1 MRPAVRPLALAAV
14 LLPGLLPAGAAAASP
29 DPSSGPSA
37 SAAPV
42 ASPAS
47 IASPAPIA
55 RLGYEVVRR
64 MPHDTTAW
72 TEGFVFDE
80 EGRLYESTG
89 INGRSQVRE
98 LDPVTGEVLRFVASP
113 DAAYGEGLAL
123 VGDTFLQLTW
133 KEGRAFLV
141 DRATFEVV
149 GEHDYAGQGEGWGL
163 CYDGTRL
170 VMSNG
175 SDTLTFRDPATFE
188 VLGTVVVT
196 ADGEP
201 VARLNELE
209 CVEGDVWANVW
220 ETEFIVRIDPGSGAV
235 TAVLD
240 ADGLLEPDP
249 AESDRGAVLNGIAK
263 VPGSDTFLLTGK
275 LWPEAI
281 EVRITEP

>member
-1 MRPAVRPLALAAV
+1 MRTGVRPLVLALV
-14 LLPGLLPAGAAAASP
+14 LVPGLLPAGAAATSPHPSMPASGAPSTTASSQASP
-29 DPSSGPSA
+29 GT
-37 SAAPV
+37 
-42 ASPAS
+42 
-47 IASPAPIA
+47 IA
-55 RLGYEVVRR
+55 RLAYEVVRR
-64 MPHDTTAW
+64 IPHDTTAW
-72 TEGFVFDE
+72 TEGLLFDAD
-80 EGRLYESTG
+80 GRLYESTG
-89 INGRSQVRE
+89 INGRSQIRE

-133 KEGRAFLV
+133 REGRAFLV
-141 DRATFEVV
+141 DRATFEVI
-149 GEHDYAGQGEGWGL
+149 GEHDYADQGEGWGL
-163 CYDGTRL
+163 CYDGARL

-175 SDTLTFRDPATFE
+175 SDTLTFRDPTTFE
-188 VLGTVVVT
+188 VLGTVAVT

-201 VARLNELE
+201 LARLNELE
-209 CVEGDVWANVW
+209 CVDGDVWANVW
-220 ETEFIVRIDPGSGAV
+220 ETEFIVRIDPESGAV
-235 TAVLD
+235 TGVLD

>member
-14 LLPGLLPAGAAAASP
+14 LLPGLLPAGAAATSP
-29 DPSSGPSA
+29 DPSISA
-37 SAAPV
+37 SAAPSPV
-42 ASPAS
+42 ASPQ
-47 IASPAPIA
+47 ASPTPIA
-55 RLGYEVVRR
+55 RLAYEVVRR

-113 DAAYGEGLAL
+113 GATYGEGLAL

-163 CYDGTRL
+163 CYDGARL
-170 VMSNG
+170 VMSHG

-188 VLGTVVVT
+188 VLGTVAVT
-196 ADGEP
+196 ADGQP
-201 VARLNELE
+201 LARLNELE
-209 CVEGDVWANVW
+209 CVDGDVWANVW

-235 TAVLD
+235 TGVLD